1 MSFYKTPFS
10 DAVEPNSVPKKGT
23 EGGKYDNAVAETIDV
38 PGRDV
43 SPNGVA
49 ELHRDT
55 AVTTKSPSTTGIY
68 DTRFKDAVGK

>member
-1 MSFYKTPFS
+1 VDYKTPFS
-10 DAVEPNSVPKKGT
+10 DAIESNPVPKRGSS
-23 EGGKYDNAVAETIDV
+23 GGKYDNSVAETIDV

-55 AVTTKSPSTTGIY
+55 AVTTKSPSTSGPYKTL
-68 DTRFKDAVGK
+68 FKDAVD